1 MDRVEGLRG
10 PQGMLYGSGALG
22 GAVRFLLRQP
32 ELDTWGGRVSLSASS
47 VEDSGG
53 IGRSASGTLNVPV
66 SDSVAMRFNVTSNDY
81 PGVTDYRNVYRLD
94 ADGVPVAP
102 DGVLAPRSEEHTS
115 ELQSLMRISYA
126 VFCLKKQ
133 K

>member
-1 MDRVEGLRG
+1 MLIRYWSSDVCSSDPSDIDRVEVLRG
-10 PQGMLYGSGALG
+10 PQGTLYGSGALG

-66 SDSVAMRFNVTSNDY
+66 SDSVAMRFKIGRAHV
-81 PGVTDYRNVYRLD
+81 
-94 ADGVPVAP
+94 
-102 DGVLAPRSEEHTS
+102 
-115 ELQSLMRISYA
+115 
-126 VFCLKKQ
+126 
-133 K
+133 

>member
-53 IGRSASGTLNVPV
+53 IGRPASGTLNVPV

-81 PGVTDYRNVYRLD
+81 QGVTDSRNVYRLD
-94 ADGVPVAP
+94 ATGVPVAP
-102 DGVLAPRSEEHTS
+102 ARVLAPTAQHDTRSARDH
-115 ELQSLMRISYA
+115 LRHSYRPPP
-126 VFCLKKQ
+126 L
-133 K
+133 